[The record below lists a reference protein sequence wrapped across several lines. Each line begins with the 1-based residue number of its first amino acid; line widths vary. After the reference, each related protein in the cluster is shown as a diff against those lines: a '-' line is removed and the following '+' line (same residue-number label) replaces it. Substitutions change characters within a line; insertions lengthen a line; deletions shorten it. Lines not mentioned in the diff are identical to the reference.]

1 MRVEK
6 PLTGSVRAI
15 DVLAFSVTICV
26 TAVVAGCGE
35 RKAAAPEVPSP
46 PDFGLQQPLP
56 KAPPPPPNAR
66 ETTVLPLDSDNCT
79 TRDTTLI
86 DFRSAE
92 VLARCDSTAAT
103 TRVILTVVPRTTDP
117 ADYLRA
123 LSLRF
128 CGEVL
133 NARGP
138 SGWKVGIGREKGRS
152 EVAAVVTWELPYAAP
167 PSQLPASGRI
177 GGFEVTLQ
185 GQWRRGLNWSA
196 AFTRSGGLASGS
208 PHDCPYP
215 FR

>member
-1 MRVEK
+1 MHLEK
-6 PLTGSVRAI
+6 PSAGSVRAI
-15 DVLAFSVTICV
+15 DVLAFSVTICG
-26 TAVVAGCGE
+26 AAIAAGCGE

-56 KAPPPPPNAR
+56 TAPPPPPNAR
-66 ETTVLPLDSDNCT
+66 ETKVLPLDSDNCT

-86 DFRSAE
+86 DLTGAE

-103 TRVILTVVPRTTDP
+103 TRVILTVVPRSTDP

-123 LSLRF
+123 VSLRF

-138 SGWKVGIGREKGRS
+138 SGWRVDVGREKGRS
-152 EVAAVVTWELPYAAP
+152 DVAADVTWERPDAVAP
-167 PSQLPASGRI
+167 SEMPASSRI
-177 GGFEVTLQ
+177 GGFEVSLQ
-185 GQWRRGLNWSA
+185 GQWRRGVNWSV

-208 PHDCPYP
+208 AHDCPYS